1 MSHCSQVT
9 KRSGGFTLVELL
21 ISMVIV
27 AVLATAF
34 ITFFS
39 TSINQYLAL
48 HQDST
53 NIGDLAI
60 KSQRIAKILRGST
73 DIISAASTDLSV
85 YAYFTPLDTY
95 VSQIRYY
102 KNATG
107 TVLLADITPMTSN
120 PPIGSPITASKQTY
134 TIIDNFYSLPGVDTF
149 QYLDSLN
156 TPLPLPISD
165 LKTIKGIQ
173 INLAEPFTTTIA
185 QGSNPMSL
193 IVSLRNRKT
202 NL

>member
-1 MSHCSQVT
+1 
-9 KRSGGFTLVELL
+9 
-21 ISMVIV
+21 MVIV

>member
-1 MSHCSQVT
+1 LSHCSQVT
-9 KRSGGFTLVELL
+9 KRFGGFTLVELL

-85 YAYFTPLDTY
+85 YAYFAPQDTY
-95 VSQIRYY
+95 VSQVRYY

-149 QYLDSLN
+149 QYLDSSN

>member
-1 MSHCSQVT
+1 MT

>member
-1 MSHCSQVT
+1 LSHCSQVT

>member
-1 MSHCSQVT
+1 VT